1 MPWYRRRNYRWRY
14 RPFRQRRRLYRF
26 NRYRRPRKTVFR
38 RRRRWRRRQWV
49 RKNFYKKKLK
59 KIRLTQWQPNKIRRC
74 TIKGLKCLF
83 QAGHGRFNNNYGQY
97 QLTLV
102 PEKMPGGGGW
112 SLLVFSLTALWEEFE
127 HLNNWWTASN
137 KGLPLVK
144 YHGASLKFY
153 RNDETDYVVTIR
165 RCFPMTD
172 TPLTHP
178 NSHPQ
183 RMLMAHKKIVV
194 QSKRTQPKGKH
205 YKKVWVQP
213 PAQMINKW
221 WFQQDICRTN
231 FLMLTTTAVSLD
243 SYYLSS
249 LSESNNI
256 TIYCLNAHT
265 FQHKGFQEYS
275 KITGYSPKANTY
287 LYATKN
293 GSEPPYVKELIFLG
307 QTTILTLGERV
318 EDVLGKSQSEIS
330 KYDYTKWGN
339 PFHPDYLML
348 NYRVYKSTS
357 QYTNLFSKDNL
368 EKKITEAPIKT
379 LITPVEEPL
388 ITECRYAPNKD
399 TGAGNIVYFLGN
411 YREDKGINPPA
422 DKNIQIEGF
431 PLYISTWGWADWQKK
446 LNYIHRIDSDW
457 FITIQTQFLEPKM
470 PYYIPLDWSFLQG
483 NAPYNTPKENLTLS
497 MKTNWYPKFLYQQLT
512 IDEIANSGPGTCKA
526 ERTRSIQAQLYYK
539 FKFSW
544 GGCPAPMQDLIDPCS
559 QPKWTAPDQLL
570 QTIQI
575 QDPETPPETEIHDFD
590 ERRQTLTKKAIKRIQ
605 DHTDTEKTLFPD
617 AKRPKSDPPPQI
629 QTGETSETTSEE
641 ETEETPLEI
650 QIQHQR
656 EQQRKLK
663 YKLRRLV
670 HKLTNLE

>member
-1 MPWYRRRNYRWRY
+1 MPWYWRRNYRRRY
-14 RPFRQRRRLYRF
+14 RPRRQRRRIFRYNRPWRF
-26 NRYRRPRKTVFR
+26 RKTFLRRP
-38 RRRRWRRRQWV
+38 RRWRRRQWV
-49 RKNFYKKKLK
+49 RKRLYRKKLRNI
-59 KIRLTQWQPNKIRRC
+59 KIRQWQPTKIRKC
-74 TIKGLKCLF
+74 TVKGLKCLF
-83 QAGHGRFNNNYGQY
+83 QAGHGRFANNYGQY

-102 PEKMPGGGGW
+102 PEKYPGGGGW

-137 KGLPLVK
+137 KGLPLVR

-153 RNDETDYVVTIR
+153 RNDQTDYVVTIR

-172 TPLTHP
+172 TPLTHA

-183 RMLMAHKKIVV
+183 RMLMAHKKILV
-194 QSKRTQPKGKH
+194 QSKKTQPKGKH
-205 YKKVWVQP
+205 YKKVWVPP
-213 PAQMINKW
+213 PAQMLNKW
-221 WFQQDICRTN
+221 YFQQDICRTN

-243 SYYLSS
+243 SYYLSH
-249 LSESNNI
+249 LSDSNNL

-275 KITGYSPKANTY
+275 KTTGYTPKANTY
-287 LYATKN
+287 LYGTKN
-293 GSEPPYVKELIFLG
+293 GSEPPLVKELVFLG
-307 QTTILTLGERV
+307 QTTILSLGQTLE
-318 EDVLGKSQSEIS
+318 ESKQKSDT
-330 KYDYTKWGN
+330 YNYTYWGN

-348 NYRVYKSTS
+348 NYRVYKSTT
-357 QYTNLFSKDNL
+357 QYTNLFTEENKN
-368 EKKITEAPIKT
+368 KKITDDTIKT
-379 LITPVEEPL
+379 LLTPVEEPF

-399 TGAGNIVYFLGN
+399 TGAGNIIYFLGN
-411 YREDKGINPPA
+411 YREDRGINPPG

-431 PLYISTWGWADWQKK
+431 PLYISLWGWPDWQKK

-470 PYYIPLDWSFLQG
+470 AYYIPIDYSFTQG
-483 NAPYNTPKENLTLS
+483 LGPYNTPKENLTLS
-497 MKTNWYPKFLYQQLT
+497 MKTNWYPKFLFQQLS

-526 ERTRSIQAQLYYK
+526 ESTRSIQAQLYYK

-559 QPKWTAPDQLL
+559 QPKWIAPDQLL
-570 QTIQI
+570 QSLQI
-575 QDPETPPETEIHDFD
+575 QNPETPPETEIHDFD

-605 DHTDTEKTLFPD
+605 DYTTTEGTLFSD
-617 AKRPKSDPPPQI
+617 SKRSRSDPPI
-629 QTGETSETTSEE
+629 QQAETDPSETSSEE

-656 EQQRKLK
+656 QQQLRLKHKLK
-663 YKLRRLV
+663 RLV
-670 HKLTNLE
+670 SKLTNLE

>member
-1 MPWYRRRNYRWRY
+1 MPWYWRRNYRWRY
-14 RPFRQRRRLYRF
+14 RPRRQRRRIFRYNRPWRF
-26 NRYRRPRKTVFR
+26 RKTVLR
-38 RRRRWRRRQWV
+38 RPRRWRRRHWV
-49 RKNFYKKKLK
+49 RKRLYRKKLK
-59 KIRLTQWQPNKIRRC
+59 NIKIRQWQPTKIRKC
-74 TIKGLKCLF
+74 TVKGLKCLF
-83 QAGHGRFNNNYGQY
+83 QAGHGRFANNYGQY

-102 PEKMPGGGGW
+102 PEKYPGGGGW

-137 KGLPLVK
+137 KGLPLVR

-183 RMLMAHKKIVV
+183 RMLMAHKKILV
-194 QSKRTQPKGKH
+194 QSKKTQPKGRH
-205 YKKVWVQP
+205 YKKVWVPP
-213 PAQMINKW
+213 PAQMLNKW
-221 WFQQDICRTN
+221 YFQQDICRTN

-243 SYYLSS
+243 SYYLSH

-275 KITGYSPKANTY
+275 KTTGYSPKSNTY

-293 GSEPPYVKELIFLG
+293 GHDDPYVKELVFLG
-307 QTTILTLGERV
+307 QTTIFSM
-318 EDVLGKSQSEIS
+318 GKTYEES
-330 KYDYTKWGN
+330 KVNSVTNYNYTYWGN

-348 NYRVYKSTS
+348 NYRVYKSTT
-357 QYTNLFSKDNL
+357 QYTNLFTTANL
-368 EKKITEAPIKT
+368 DKQLSHADIQK
-379 LITPVEEPL
+379 LLTPTEEPF

-411 YREDKGINPPA
+411 YREDKGINPPG

-431 PLYISTWGWADWQKK
+431 PLYISLWGWPDWQKK

-470 PYYIPLDWSFLQG
+470 QYYIPLDWSFTQG
-483 NAPYNTPKENLTLS
+483 NGPYNTPKENLTLS
-497 MKTNWYPKFLYQQLT
+497 MKTNWYPKFLFQQLS

-526 ERTRSIQAQLYYK
+526 ESTRSIQAQLYYK

-570 QTIQI
+570 QSLQI
-575 QDPETPPETEIHDFD
+575 QNPETPPETEIHDFD

-605 DHTDTEKTLFPD
+605 DYTTTEGTLFSD
-617 AKRPKSDPPPQI
+617 SKRSRSDPPI
-629 QTGETSETTSEE
+629 QQAETDPSETSSEE
-641 ETEETPLEI
+641 ETQETPLEI

-656 EQQRKLK
+656 QQQLRLKHKLK
-663 YKLRRLV
+663 RLV
-670 HKLTNLE
+670 SKLTNIE

>member
-1 MPWYRRRNYRWRY
+1 MPWYWRRNYRWRY
-14 RPFRQRRRLYRF
+14 RPRRQRRRIFRYNRPWRF
-26 NRYRRPRKTVFR
+26 RKTFLRRP
-38 RRRRWRRRQWV
+38 RRWRRRQWV
-49 RKNFYKKKLK
+49 RKRIYRKKLK
-59 KIRLTQWQPNKIRRC
+59 NIKIKQWQPTKIRKC
-74 TIKGLKCLF
+74 TVKGLKCLF
-83 QAGHGRFNNNYGQY
+83 QAGHGRFSNNYGQY

-102 PEKMPGGGGW
+102 PEKYPGGGGW

-137 KGLPLVK
+137 KGLPLVR

-183 RMLMAHKKIVV
+183 RMLMAHKKILV
-194 QSKRTQPKGKH
+194 QSKKTQPKGKH
-205 YKKVWVQP
+205 YKKIWVPP
-213 PAQMINKW
+213 PAQMLNKW
-221 WFQQDICRTN
+221 YFQQDICRTN

-243 SYYLSS
+243 SYYLSH
-249 LSESNNI
+249 LSDSNNL

-275 KITGYSPKANTY
+275 KTTGYTPKANTY
-287 LYATKN
+287 LYGTKN
-293 GSEPPYVKELIFLG
+293 GSEPPYVKELVFLG
-307 QTTILTLGERV
+307 QTTIMSLGQTYDE
-318 EDVLGKSQSEIS
+318 S
-330 KYDYTKWGN
+330 KQTTATYNYTYWGN

-357 QYTNLFSKDNL
+357 QYTNLLTENNKN
-368 EKKITEAPIKT
+368 KRITDDPIKT
-379 LITPVEEPL
+379 LLTPVEEPF

-399 TGAGNIVYFLGN
+399 TGAGNIIYFLGN
-411 YREDKGINPPA
+411 YREDKGINPPG

-431 PLYISTWGWADWQKK
+431 PLYISLWGWPDWQKK

-470 PYYIPLDWSFLQG
+470 PYYIPIDYAFTQG
-483 NAPYNTPKENLTLS
+483 LGPYNTPKENLTLS
-497 MKTNWYPKFLYQQLT
+497 MKTNWYPKFLYQQLS

-526 ERTRSIQAQLYYK
+526 ESTRSIQAQLFYK

-559 QPKWTAPDQLL
+559 QPKWIAPDQLL
-570 QTIQI
+570 QSLQI
-575 QDPETPPETEIHDFD
+575 QNPETPPETEIHDFD

-605 DHTDTEKTLFPD
+605 DYTTTEGTLFSD
-617 AKRPKSDPPPQI
+617 SKRSRSDPPI
-629 QTGETSETTSEE
+629 QQAETDPSETSSEE

-656 EQQRKLK
+656 QQQLRLKHKLK
-663 YKLRRLV
+663 RLV
-670 HKLTNLE
+670 SKLTNLE